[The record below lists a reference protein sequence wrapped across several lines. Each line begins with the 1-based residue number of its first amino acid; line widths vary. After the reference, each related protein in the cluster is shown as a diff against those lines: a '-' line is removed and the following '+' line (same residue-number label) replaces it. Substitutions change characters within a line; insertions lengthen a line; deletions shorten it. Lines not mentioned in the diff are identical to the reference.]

1 MAATEADPEY
11 GEGVATGIS
20 MPEEEGT
27 AENREVPVIKRRPS
41 KSEEAEDSSTGR
53 LQAPGFIRWIE
64 IPFKVAAPT
73 TGRELMEATAWSM
86 DSAARGPLNQAGSF
100 VGAAL
105 LRLAYADAFQQR
117 CGTDE
122 ECYKTTNPQTLKI
135 YGLHPSSLLSFF
147 AALVG
152 IVTALTMPIV
162 GAMIDRT
169 THRKAVGVVSA
180 WLLIIL
186 AFVQLIISEDTW
198 FIVLILETIGGYILL
213 IHIYTI
219 FAYLPDLSYY
229 EEDISHYTSRFN
241 MRQFLSQATYVA
253 IVVLISEIR
262 DVQNNVE
269 SAIRTAREA
278 TGIAGAFAFIFMG
291 YAWTFLFRK
300 RHALQHVDGGSSVVT
315 TGFNS
320 VSKTT
325 KKIWKRYRCLKFLMC
340 ALLFSPESGAGV
352 ILSVAVTFMTSFLD
366 LTPQQ
371 IGFTSL
377 CMLVCNIPGSMIS
390 KYVCSRLNP
399 LQSYR
404 IGLFCFSLVTAMTPV
419 ILSGPDRKNGIFG
432 FACFWGICFGW
443 VYPSQRVLFCTLI
456 PKGQEFEYMG
466 MFAFYGQILGW
477 LIPTIFTI
485 LNENDVSMRWSVST
499 TSYFLF
505 TSWCLTLCMG
515 SYEDGLKQVGNEDA
529 ADMNRTSKVIE
540 RETEKDHN
548 SEEGKDGME
557 AEASA

>member
-1 MAATEADPEY
+1 MAATEADAEY
-11 GEGVATGIS
+11 GEGIATGID

-27 AENREVPVIKRRPS
+27 AENREVPVLKRRPS
-41 KSEEAEDSSTGR
+41 KSEEAEDESSGR
-53 LQAPGFIRWIE
+53 LQAPGCIRWFE

-73 TGRELMEATAWSM
+73 SGRELMEATAWSM

-105 LRLAYADAFQQR
+105 LRLAFADAFEQK
-117 CGTDE
+117 CGNE
-122 ECYKTTNPQTLKI
+122 KACYAATNPQTLKI
-135 YGLHPSSLLSFF
+135 YGLNPSSLLSFF

-152 IVTALTMPIV
+152 VVTALTMPVV

-169 THRKAVGVVSA
+169 THRKAVGAITA

-213 IHIYTI
+213 VHIYTI

-241 MRQFLSQATYVA
+241 IRQFFSQAVYVA
-253 IVVLISEIR
+253 IVVLISQIR

-269 SAIRTAREA
+269 SAILTAKDA

-300 RHALQHVDGGSSVVT
+300 RHALQDVDDGANVFT
-315 TGFNS
+315 TGFKS
-320 VSKTT
+320 VSNTT
-325 KKIWKRYRCLKFLMC
+325 KKIWKRYRALKFLMC
-340 ALLFSPESGAGV
+340 ALLFSPEAGAGV

-377 CMLVCNIPGSMIS
+377 CMLSCNIPGSMIS
-390 KYVCSRLNP
+390 KFMCSKLNP

-404 IGLFCFSLVTAMTPV
+404 IGLFFFSIVTALTPV
-419 ILSGPDRKNGIFG
+419 ILSGPDSKNGIFG
-432 FACFWGICFGW
+432 FACLWGICFGW
-443 VYPSQRVLFCTLI
+443 VYPSQRVLFCTMI

-485 LNENDVSMRWSVST
+485 LNENDVSMRWSVSI

-505 TSWCLTLCMG
+505 ISFIFTLFMG
-515 SYEDGLKQVGNEDA
+515 SYEDALKQVGNEEA
-529 ADMNRTSKVIE
+529 VNANRSKVIE

-548 SEEGKDGME
+548 SDEGKDVV
-557 AEASA
+557 EASA